1 MRRLWAAGAAVL
13 VCLALGGGLATA
25 QDETDPVGGNAWYVG
40 TATCPE
46 VVSPGTATLEN
57 GVQQVRDAVLDCMS
71 ATDAPRLNGPYTLH
85 HNYDCYLLTTPTPGY
100 SGCVMWGTSVSP
112 EPYGWT
118 ATYTGVED
126 ASGQQTVQVIG
137 VGFGANAGWVF
148 YEVDT
153 LSAASGTN
161 DVEGLLYQGA
171 PPPAVPLPS
180 PASE

>member
-1 MRRLWAAGAAVL
+1 M
-13 VCLALGGGLATA
+13 
-25 QDETDPVGGNAWYVG
+25 
-40 TATCPE
+40 
-46 VVSPGTATLEN
+46 
-57 GVQQVRDAVLDCMS
+57 
-71 ATDAPRLNGPYTLH
+71 
-85 HNYDCYLLTTPTPGY
+85 TTPTPGY